1 MVEMTAHPGR
11 PRPGRWLSV
20 ALALGLGLA
29 SVAPAAAADP
39 VTFGSP
45 SASSSFGKSIEFR
58 QPVALASPP
67 ARVELLLTTPGASG
81 PNVTDIPA
89 PTSGGTQDLTFAVDL
104 TEGHI
109 YPNTTFVARWRV
121 TDPAEKTWLGPAVTQ
136 VYADDR
142 FTWQTVTGTV
152 VRAHWY
158 KGNAA
163 FGQRVLR
170 IGDGAVADTSKLLGV
185 TETDPI
191 DFYVYAD
198 QDKFYDALGPAA
210 RENVGGEAHADI
222 RTMFALITP
231 SEVGASW
238 VETVVPHELTHLV
251 FATAIKNPYHEPP
264 HWLNEG
270 LAVYLSEGYAQFYR
284 SSVEDAVRGDA
295 VVPLAG
301 LVGAFPTSQQGFILG
316 YGESVSAVDFIIRS
330 YGRDALVGLIRS
342 YAKGVS
348 DDEAFKTAFG
358 VDTVGFEAAWIKDL
372 GATEPARRGPAAAPI
387 GPLPSG
393 WAGPL
398 VIPSVVPGGAA
409 ASGGAAVT
417 PPSAGDGG
425 GSSLGIVLGAVL
437 VAVVILAGLYAAR
450 RRKAKP
456 LPPT

>member
-1 MVEMTAHPGR
+1 MVEVTAHPGR
-11 PRPGRWLSV
+11 PRPGRWLGV
-20 ALALGLGLA
+20 ALAIGLGLA
-29 SVAPAAAADP
+29 GVAPAAAADP

-45 SASSSFGKSIEFR
+45 SASSSFGKSIEFK
-58 QPVALASPP
+58 QPVTLASPP
-67 ARVELLLTTPGASG
+67 ARVELLLTTPGATG
-81 PNVTDIPA
+81 PNVTDIPP
-89 PTSGGTQDLTFAVDL
+89 PTSGGAQDLTFAVDL

-109 YPNTTFVARWRV
+109 YPNTTFVARWRL
-121 TDPAEKTWLGPAVTQ
+121 TNAAGTTWLGPAVTQ

-142 FTWQTVTGTV
+142 FTWHTVAGTV

-158 KGNAA
+158 EGNAA

-170 IGDGAVADTSKLLGV
+170 IGDSAVADTSKLLGV
-185 TETDPI
+185 SETDPI

-198 QDKFYDALGPAA
+198 QDKFYDALGPGA

-301 LVGAFPTSQQGFILG
+301 LVGAFPTSQQGFLLG
-316 YGESVSAVDFIIRS
+316 YGESVSAVDFIIRT

-358 VDTVGFEAAWIKDL
+358 VDTAGFEAAWIKEL
-372 GATEPARRGPAAAPI
+372 GATEPVRQGPAAAPI

-398 VIPSVVPGGAA
+398 VIPSLVPGGPA
-409 ASGGAAVT
+409 ASGAAAVT
-417 PPSAGDGG
+417 RPAAGDVD
-425 GSSLGIVLGAVL
+425 GSSLGIVLGAGL
-437 VAVVILAGLYAAR
+437 VVVAIFAGLYAAR
-450 RRKAKP
+450 RRKAR
-456 LPPT
+456 PPAPE